1 MEEIKNVLKSRGAMA
16 IRGIGRV
23 FRILDDNRNRQV
35 DLNELMWGLKDFGIH
50 LQEGEAKAVL
60 AKFDR
65 DGSGAVNF
73 DEFIRTLR
81 GDLSER
87 RVAVI
92 KLAYNKLDVNQDGQV
107 SLDDVAKLYDVSM
120 HPDVIAKHKT
130 PEQAYK
136 EFMSLWDTQVADG
149 IVTFDEFCDYMRDV
163 SCSVDTDDYFEAM
176 MKSAWK
182 L

>member
-1 MEEIKNVLKSRGAMA
+1 MLKSRGAMA

-50 LQEGEAKAVL
+50 LQEGEAKALL

-65 DGSGAVNF
+65 DGSGSVNF

-87 RVAVI
+87 RVACI
-92 KLAYNKLDVNQDGQV
+92 KLAYNKLDVNGDGQV
-107 SLDDVAKLYDVSM
+107 TLDDVAKLYDVSL
-120 HPDVIAKHKT
+120 HPDVMEKRKT

-163 SCSVDTDDYFEAM
+163 SCSIDTDDYFEAM

-182 L
+182 I